1 MTNKVPVG
9 VSNRHLHLSSADI
22 ETLFG
27 AGYELKPLKELS
39 QPGQYAAEEV
49 VTVLGPKGSI
59 EKVRVLGPA
68 RNQTQV
74 EVSKTDSF
82 KLGITP
88 PVRDSGDLSES
99 SSIILKGPKGQV
111 ELKEGAI
118 IAQRHIHMHTSDA
131 EKLGLKDKQLVSVKT
146 EGKRSVIFNNVLARV
161 KDSFALEFHIDT
173 DEANCAELKNG
184 ELVEIIK

>member
-1 MTNKVPVG
+1 MSNKVPVG
-9 VSNRHLHLSSADI
+9 VSNRHLHLSTKDI

-27 AGYELKPLKELS
+27 KGYELKPLKDLS

-49 VTVLGPKGSI
+49 VTVEGSKGQI

-68 RNQTQV
+68 RQQTQV

-82 KLGITP
+82 KLGIKP
-88 PVRDSGDLSES
+88 PVRDSGDIADS
-99 SSIILKGPKGQV
+99 SSVVLKGPKGQV
-111 ELKEGAI
+111 QLNEGAI

-131 EKLGLKDKQLVSVKT
+131 QKLGLKDKELVSVKT
-146 EGKRSVIFNNVLARV
+146 EGKRSVTFNNVLIRV

-184 ELVEIIK
+184 EQVEVHK